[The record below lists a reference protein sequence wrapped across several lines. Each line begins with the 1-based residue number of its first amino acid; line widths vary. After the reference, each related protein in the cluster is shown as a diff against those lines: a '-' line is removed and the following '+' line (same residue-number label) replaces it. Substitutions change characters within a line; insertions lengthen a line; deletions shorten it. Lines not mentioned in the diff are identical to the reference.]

1 LLNDYIKAALR
12 RARYELLDDDDSVY
26 AEVPELPG
34 VWANA
39 PTWEEC
45 RDQLAEVVEG
55 WVLLGIKRG
64 AEIPVLDSVDLN
76 LIGVA
81 EDVESY

>member
-1 LLNDYIKAALR
+1 MLNDYIKAALR
-12 RARYELLDDDDSVY
+12 RAKYELLEDDDTVY
-26 AEVPELPG
+26 AEVSELPG

-45 RDQLAEVVEG
+45 REQLAEVVEG

-64 AEIPVLDSVDLN
+64 AEIPVLDGVDLN
-76 LIGVA
+76 LIGVSA
-81 EDVESY
+81 EAEAY